1 MVVTLE
7 DESVREVP
15 TSMDLFRSIRK
26 TVYSVLLNL
35 NKLKIVHE
43 NQGNKRGGKSAV
55 FNFFVYWTSVQTILK
70 NV

>member
-1 MVVTLE
+1 MIVTLE

-15 TSMDLFRSIRK
+15 TSMELFRAIRG

-43 NQGNKRGGKSAV
+43 NEGNKRG
-55 FNFFVYWTSVQTILK
+55 
-70 NV
+70 